1 MELLA
6 NIAFYRDGQQM
17 IIKIEDLLP
26 LLVEFCNSNSK
37 KINEAAMLVLRNLCF
52 HVPSKTLLL
61 SNGELS
67 SLVIVL
73 NYTKL
78 DLIILDNSGYVY
90 TVSEVLL
97 QRRDVVLTG
106 GNQSTFAEKSGGV
119 WPGVN
124 WKHSSHMRLRRN
136 YNLTTGYCRNKSP
149 GTEMKGT
156 NTIPTT

>member
-73 NYTKL
+73 NSTKRKW
-78 DLIILDNSGYVY
+78 I
-90 TVSEVLL
+90 
-97 QRRDVVLTG
+97 
-106 GNQSTFAEKSGGV
+106 
-119 WPGVN
+119 
-124 WKHSSHMRLRRN
+124 
-136 YNLTTGYCRNKSP
+136 
-149 GTEMKGT
+149 
-156 NTIPTT
+156 

>member
-67 SLVIVL
+67 SLVVL
-73 NYTKL
+73 NSTKRKW
-78 DLIILDNSGYVY
+78 I
-90 TVSEVLL
+90 
-97 QRRDVVLTG
+97 
-106 GNQSTFAEKSGGV
+106 
-119 WPGVN
+119 
-124 WKHSSHMRLRRN
+124 
-136 YNLTTGYCRNKSP
+136 
-149 GTEMKGT
+149 
-156 NTIPTT
+156 